1 MAQKVGKRTVKL
13 DNNISIVSSAAVVGE
28 KEHQGPLGKFFDLY
42 YKDELFSKSSFEQ
55 AESKMQQLAL
65 GEAIKKIGLQEQELD
80 CILAGDLLNQCIASN
95 YAAREAEIPFL
106 GLYSA
111 CSTMALAMSLA
122 SIMIESGAIR
132 RAAAIT
138 SSHFCG
144 AERQYRFPLEYGS
157 QRTPTCQWTV
167 TGSGALII
175 EQNNNGPK
183 IREITFGKILD
194 LGVMDMNNMGAAM
207 APAAADTIKAFLDDT
222 ETKPSD
228 YDLIL
233 TGDLGKVGSELLVEL
248 LKMDKIDISKN
259 HNDCG
264 KLIFDIE
271 NQDVHSG
278 GSGAGCCASVFASF
292 VMKQLKSKKLK
303 NILFCA
309 TGALMSPTANQQGE
323 TIPAIAHLLH
333 ITS

>member
-28 KEHQGPLGKFFDLY
+28 KEHEGPLGKFFDLY

-194 LGVMDMNNMGAAM
+194 LGVMDMKNMGAAM

>member
-28 KEHQGPLGKFFDLY
+28 KEHEGPLGKFFDLY